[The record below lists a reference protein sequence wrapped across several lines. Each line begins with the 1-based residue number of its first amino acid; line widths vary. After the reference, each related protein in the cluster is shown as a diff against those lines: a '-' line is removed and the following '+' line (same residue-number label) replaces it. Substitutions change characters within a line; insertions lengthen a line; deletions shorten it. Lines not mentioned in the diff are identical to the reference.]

1 MPTVNYTNPN
11 TDRTVRIFD
20 EFYNFEA
27 TVDAALYDLVYSFMS
42 TVFADRTAASNFTLS
57 IFQVSE
63 TSGIEVEEIL
73 KNLQGQDSLQL
84 TVTLAYYLNNLRSG
98 STLLGVSA
106 VQTPDVNVAR
116 NVFI

>member
-11 TDRTVRIFD
+11 TDQTVRIFD

-27 TVDAALYDLVYSFMS
+27 TVNAATYDLVYSFML
-42 TVFADRTAASNFTLS
+42 TVFSDKTAASNFTLS

-63 TSGIEVEEIL
+63 SSGIEVEELL

-84 TVTLAYYLNNLRSG
+84 TVTLAYYLNNLRNA

-116 NVFI
+116 NVYI